1 MIGKKTP
8 FVLALMFVIF
18 SYSLV
23 SDASAQARKTITV
36 PADTNIVV
44 VDSTHC
50 EPIYNENTG
59 SLYVPRCWKLKQ
71 ERKVGYL
78 ERTIGRTVENTGTE
92 VENSIN
98 NGIDNAI
105 RKIGEE
111 IDRATGVR

>member
-1 MIGKKTP
+1 MIGNKTP
-8 FVLALMFVIF
+8 AVVALMFVIF

-23 SDASAQARKTITV
+23 QDANAQAMKSITV
-36 PADTNIVV
+36 PADTNVV
-44 VDSTHC
+44 LVDSSYC

>member
-1 MIGKKTP
+1 
-8 FVLALMFVIF
+8 MFVIF

-23 SDASAQARKTITV
+23 QDAAAETVTITV
-36 PADTNIVV
+36 PADTTIVE
-44 VDSTHC
+44 VDSSYC

-92 VENSIN
+92 VENSVN